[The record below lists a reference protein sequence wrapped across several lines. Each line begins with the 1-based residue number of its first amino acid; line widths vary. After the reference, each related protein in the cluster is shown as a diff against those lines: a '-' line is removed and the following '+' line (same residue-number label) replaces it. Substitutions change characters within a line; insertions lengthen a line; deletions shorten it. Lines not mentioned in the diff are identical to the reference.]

1 MQYPGNKIRNHNKQ
15 HRYTI
20 EFVLATIHKGFYDQ
34 FFSFLEIAS
43 QRKQPIFRSTA
54 PQNAFWETSAEIP
67 YRWGSA
73 SDWPTQIFN
82 QSEALPSD
90 TSSVWNFCARS
101 SDVILRGDQWGRHE
115 MSSSSVCSGLEIEIT
130 LRGERISEQRKKI
143 LMIQMYRSLGTELKI
158 WYPLLILRANSGEV
172 WNKNL

>member
-43 QRKQPIFRSTA
+43 QRKQPIFRSIA

-101 SDVILRGDQWGRHE
+101 SDVILRGDQWGRHNVVVVSLLRLRNWNYPTRRKDIWTKE
-115 MSSSSVCSGLEIEIT
+115 KNTYDSNVSLFRDRIEN
-130 LRGERISEQRKKI
+130 LISLTNIASK
-143 LMIQMYRSLGTELKI
+143 LGWSLK
-158 WYPLLILRANSGEV
+158 
-172 WNKNL
+172 